1 MSAMDFREAY
11 GPYALVVGG
20 SDGLGLAFAEAI
32 ARRGVN
38 LVLVARQEERLL
50 AAADRLR
57 SVFQIDVIPITA
69 DVAQYDEVE
78 ALIDAVPEQIGLLVY
93 NVAFAPIGLFQEQ
106 TPEQLALAADVNVRA
121 PLLLVRHLVTP
132 MIQRGRGGIVL
143 MSSMLGAQGCTN
155 FATYGATK
163 SFAATLAEAL
173 WSELKPHNVDVLAC
187 VAGAILTPGHEQ
199 AGQSKPVPG
208 SLPPDTVVELTL
220 SALGKGPVV
229 IPGSVNKVW
238 HFMLSRILSKRTAI
252 KIMSKNTANMA

>member
-1 MSAMDFREAY
+1 MSAMAFREAY

-38 LVLVARQEERLL
+38 LVLIARQQERLL

-57 SVFQIDVIPITA
+57 SAFQIDVIPITA
-69 DVAQYDEVE
+69 DMAQYDEVE
-78 ALIDAVPEQIGLLVY
+78 TLIDAVPEQIGLLVY

-106 TPEQLALAADVNVRA
+106 TREQLALAADVNVRA

-143 MSSMLGAQGCTN
+143 MSSLLGAQGCTN

-163 SFAATLAEAL
+163 SFGATLAEAL

-187 VAGAILTPGHEQ
+187 VAGAILTPDQ
-199 AGQSKPVPG
+199 RAGQSKPVPG
-208 SLPPDTVVELTL
+208 SLRPDTVAELTL
-220 SALGKGPVV
+220 SALGKSPVV
-229 IPGSVNKVW
+229 TPGGVNKVW
-238 HFMLSRILSKRTAI
+238 HFMLSRMLSKRAAI